1 MTTASTRDM
10 TSVSSHSNPFS
21 DSAAIAEGSHGNILE
36 STLSVGTNA
45 SLTLNGDGVVVVDEK
60 FDDGDTRFCG
70 LGQKSAR
77 VNTIPYYYVLNAEFA
92 RNTLK
97 IKYVRPKSTKKNA
110 PLRLRSLIY
119 NVTLP
124 NDVVKRWT
132 ERLVDNAYGLATK
145 QKRIKVLINPFGG
158 AGKAQTVYNNQIGPI
173 FEAAACTVDVQQTT
187 HRGHAVSLAEELDI
201 EAYDVLA
208 CASGDGVPMECFNG
222 LGMKKNAREALRKV
236 AVVQLP
242 CGTGNAMSWNLNG
255 TGEPSQAALAIVKGI
270 PSPLDLA
277 SITQGDKRT
286 LSFLSQSLG
295 IVAESDLGTE
305 NIRWMGDFRFTF
317 GFLVRVFGKTLY
329 PIDYAV
335 RTEIDS
341 KEEIKKHYAREVF
354 TQKRATGIIDLPN
367 DMEAQG
373 GLPPLKYGTINDPLP
388 KDEESGWTQLESYP
402 NLGNFYCGNMCWMAA
417 DAPFFPASLPN
428 DGLLDLV
435 NIDGDIS
442 RIKALKLLLAVGNGT
457 FFDEEIVR
465 ARKISAVRVIPR
477 FGRPMTEATPQDQT
491 SESVSPTNEQKPSLV
506 QRIFAKL
513 SGSAGKDGYF
523 AVDGEKLPWEPFQI
537 EIHRGLGTVL
547 CRTPGVYQY
556 KGPNGWTDV
565 QVSEPDDTTTRV

>member
-1 MTTASTRDM
+1 M
-10 TSVSSHSNPFS
+10 TSESSHTNPFS
-21 DSAAIAEGSHGNILE
+21 DSAAIAEGDHGNILE

-45 SLTLNGDGVVVVDEK
+45 TLTLSGDGVIVVDQK
-60 FDDGDTRFCG
+60 FQDGEARFCG
-70 LGQKSAR
+70 LGRKTAK
-77 VNTIPYYYVLNAEFA
+77 VNTIPYYHVLNAEFA

-97 IKYVRPKSTKKNA
+97 IKYVRPKSAKKNA

-119 NVTLP
+119 NIAVP
-124 NDVVKRWT
+124 GDNVRRWT
-132 ERLVDNAYGLATK
+132 DRLMENAYGLAMK
-145 QKRIKVLINPFGG
+145 HKRIKVLINPFGG
-158 AGKAQTVYNNQIGPI
+158 AGRAQAIYNNQIGPI
-173 FEAAACTVDVQQTT
+173 FEAAACTIDVEQTT
-187 HRGHAVSLAEELDI
+187 HRGHAISLAEELDI

-208 CASGDGVPMECFNG
+208 CASGDGLPMECFNG
-222 LGMKKNAREALRKV
+222 LGAKKNAGEALRKV

-255 TGEPSQAALAIVKGI
+255 TAEPSQAALAIVKGVS
-270 PSPLDLA
+270 SPLDLA

-305 NIRWMGDFRFTF
+305 NMRWMGDLRFTI

-335 RTEIDS
+335 KTEIDS
-341 KEEIKKHYAREVF
+341 KEDIKKHYAREV
-354 TQKRATGIIDLPN
+354 TAARDANTGIM
-367 DMEAQG
+367 DMSKDPEALS
-373 GLPPLKYGTINDPLP
+373 GLPPLKYGTVNDPLP
-388 KDEESGWTQLESYP
+388 RDEESGWTKLESYP

-417 DAPFFPASLPN
+417 DTPFFPASLPN

-442 RIKALKLLLAVGNGT
+442 RMKALKLLLAVGSDS

-465 ARKISAVRVIPR
+465 IRKISAVRVIPR
-477 FGRPMTEATPQDQT
+477 FGRPMTEATEQDQT
-491 SESVSPTNEQKPSLV
+491 SDGIKTTSTNKQGFL
-506 QRIFAKL
+506 QRLL
-513 SGSAGKDGYF
+513 SKISGPAGKDGYF
-523 AVDGEKLPWEPFQI
+523 AVDGEQLPWEPFQI

-547 CRTPGVYQY
+547 SRTPGVYQY
-556 KGPNGWTDV
+556 KGPNGWRELV
-565 QVSEPDDTTTRV
+565 DTEVGGSTEVTSP

>member
-1 MTTASTRDM
+1 M
-10 TSVSSHSNPFS
+10 TSVSSHNNPFT
-21 DSAAIAEGSHGNILE
+21 DSAAIAEGDHTNILE
-36 STLSVGTNA
+36 STLNVGNNA
-45 SLTLNGDGVVVVDEK
+45 TLTLSGDGVIVVDEK
-60 FDDGDTRFCG
+60 FQDGETKFCG
-70 LGQKSAR
+70 LVQKTDLA
-77 VNTIPYYYVLNAEFA
+77 NLIPYYYVLNAEFA

-97 IKYVRPKSTKKNA
+97 IKYVRPKSAKKNA

-119 NVTLP
+119 NITTSIVASEA
-124 NDVVKRWT
+124 VRRWT
-132 ERLVDNAYGLATK
+132 ERLMENAYGLATR
-145 QKRIKVLINPFGG
+145 QKRIKVLVNPFGG
-158 AGKAQTVYNNQIGPI
+158 AGRAQTIYNNQIGPL
-173 FEAAACTVDVQQTT
+173 FEAAGCVIDVQQTT
-187 HRGHAVSLAEELDI
+187 HRGHAVSIAEELDI

-208 CASGDGVPMECFNG
+208 CASGDGLPMECFNG
-222 LGMKKNAREALRKV
+222 FGLKKNAREALRKI

-255 TGEPSQAALAIVKGI
+255 TGEPSQAALAIVKGV

-335 RTEIDS
+335 KTEIDS
-341 KEEIKKHYAREVF
+341 KDEIKRHYAREVAA
-354 TQKRATGIIDLPN
+354 QKDAATGIIDVPKDLK
-367 DMEAQG
+367 AQG
-373 GLPPLKYGTINDPLP
+373 GLPTLKYGTINDPLP
-388 KDEESGWTQLESYP
+388 KDSDSGWTKLESYP

-442 RIKALKLLLAVGNGT
+442 RMKALKLLLAVGNGT

-465 ARKISAVRVIPR
+465 VRKISAVRVIPR
-477 FGRPMTEATPQDQT
+477 FGRPMTEATEQDQT
-491 SESVSPTNEQKPSLV
+491 SGGLSTTHSKKQSLM
-506 QRIFAKL
+506 QRILGKL
-513 SGSAGKDGYF
+513 SGSAGKYGYF
-523 AVDGEKLPWEPFQI
+523 AVDGEQLPWEPFQI
-537 EIHRGLGTVL
+537 EIHRGLGTAL
-547 CRTPGVYQY
+547 SRTPGVYQY
-556 KGPNGWTDV
+556 KGPNGWQESMASGPSSTPA
-565 QVSEPDDTTTRV
+565 SMRVA